1 VLRILLLTSL
11 LISEPAFAASTS
23 GKVNVAVTIT
33 RIPQAP
39 VRFYGSR
46 FTQGAASISVS
57 RAGFSNIQPL
67 GQAGTIYYFSGVRR
81 GRLYEVAVSVSNG
94 RIMQVT
100 AV

>member
-1 VLRILLLTSL
+1 VLRNLLLASL
-11 LISEPAFAASTS
+11 FISGSAYAASTS
-23 GKVNVAVTIT
+23 SNVNVAVTIT
-33 RIPQAP
+33 NIPQAP

-57 RAGFSNIQPL
+57 RAGFSNIQSL
-67 GQAGTIYYFSGVRR
+67 GQAGRNYYFSAVRQ

-94 RIMQVT
+94 RIIRVT

>member
-1 VLRILLLTSL
+1 LLRILVLASL
-11 LISEPAFAASTS
+11 LISGPALADETS
-23 GKVNVAVTIT
+23 ANVNVAVTIT
-33 RIPQAP
+33 NIPQAP

-57 RAGFSNIQPL
+57 RAGFSNIQAL
-67 GQAGTIYYFSGVRR
+67 GRAGRNYYFSGVRQ

-94 RIMQVT
+94 RIIRVT